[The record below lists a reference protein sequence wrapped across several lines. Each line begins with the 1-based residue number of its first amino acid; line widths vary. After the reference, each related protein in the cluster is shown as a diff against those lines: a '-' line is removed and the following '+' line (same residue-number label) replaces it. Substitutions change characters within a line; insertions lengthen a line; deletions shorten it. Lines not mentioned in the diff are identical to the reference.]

1 MFSYWKTRG
10 WEQLPVG
17 GPDVLGPH
25 LPPLR
30 AAARCGATGQAG
42 SGSACRIAPSA
53 RRGAAARRWGRSW
66 SGCRDGNLGAV
77 RWEGGIR
84 RHFSQAL
91 RAQGFL
97 NALNSVEV
105 QGLYCYRCCFLYG
118 NPRCLLNGSAGRDP
132 DPDPV
137 LAVSWSRA
145 AAALL
150 SRSGAATVSLL
161 PLRTGRNGT

>member
-1 MFSYWKTRG
+1 MAPTFS
-10 WEQLPVG
+10 
-17 GPDVLGPH
+17 GPISHPCGLQPGAG
-25 LPPLR
+25 LR
-30 AAARCGATGQAG
+30 VRPGAAAPA
-42 SGSACRIAPSA
+42 RIAPSA

-132 DPDPV
+132 NPDPV
-137 LAVSWSRA
+137 LAVS
-145 AAALL
+145 
-150 SRSGAATVSLL
+150 
-161 PLRTGRNGT
+161 